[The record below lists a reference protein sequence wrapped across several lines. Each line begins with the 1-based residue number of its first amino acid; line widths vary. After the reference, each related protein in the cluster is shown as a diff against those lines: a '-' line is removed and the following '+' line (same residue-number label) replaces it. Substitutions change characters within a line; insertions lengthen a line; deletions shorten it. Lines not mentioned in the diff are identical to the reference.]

1 MNASP
6 DPASRARRR
15 RNLKRLV
22 NARSIAFIGG
32 DMAAGGIAYC
42 RAVGF
47 SGDIWAVNPNRTALE
62 GVPCAPSVDDLP
74 GVPDASWVAV
84 SAERAIDAIARLNA
98 MGSPSAVVYTAGF
111 SETGDGAL
119 ERRLVEAAGD
129 MAVVGP
135 NCMGV
140 VNYLDGVPVAL
151 TPDLGTERPEH
162 GVALVAQS
170 GTMIGNMVNSG
181 RSLPVSHLFSMGNQA
196 VTEIADAIDVL
207 ADDARVDAILLYVEG
222 LRDAGAF
229 ARAAA
234 RAFDRGKTI
243 VAMKAGA
250 SETGRDVAMSHTGSL
265 AGPPELYDALFDRLG
280 IVKVETFPEL
290 LEMSKLF
297 AFDGAPRGNRLMV
310 ETCSGTDS
318 GYCADLA
325 ERHGVVLPKL
335 DGEAREAVERVIPA
349 IATPANPLDV
359 TMEQWGD
366 REAQA
371 TSLIALLR
379 QPSDA
384 AALVINL
391 PLRGETSSFDPAIE
405 AMLDVKAA
413 TDLPCYVIT
422 NLPEGAPERVRK
434 LLFAHGVI
442 PLQGMEDA
450 MSCIGRAA
458 RYAAERERL
467 RAAGGPDVRLLN
479 GRAPGAATLLDEA
492 ESKARLRSRG
502 VAVPSSE
509 LCGGPGEAVA
519 AAERLGYPVVLKGR
533 GAGLAHKSELG
544 AVAVN
549 LGDAAAVRRAADAVG
564 RAPGADALLVEEMV
578 TDGVAETIVGVTR
591 DPTLGLGLV
600 VGMGGVLA
608 ELLRD
613 RATLLLPTRREAVE
627 DAVAGLRGY
636 PLLTGYRGRP
646 AGDVAALTETV
657 MAVARFAE
665 DHAESLVELDLNPVV
680 VRPAGK
686 GAVAVDALLRIAE
699 PSA

>member
-1 MNASP
+1 M
-6 DPASRARRR
+6 
-15 RNLKRLV
+15 
-22 NARSIAFIGG
+22 
-32 DMAAGGIAYC
+32 
-42 RAVGF
+42 
-47 SGDIWAVNPNRTALE
+47 
-62 GVPCAPSVDDLP
+62 
-74 GVPDASWVAV
+74 AV

-98 MGSPSAVVYTAGF
+98 MGSPSAAVYTAGF

-391 PLRGETSSFDPAIE
+391 PPARRDLQLRPGDRGHAGREGRHGPSLLRHHESPGRRAGTGPQAAVRARRHTPARHGGR
-405 AMLDVKAA
+405 DVLHRQGRALRRRARKAA
-413 TDLPCYVIT
+413 GRGRAGRP
-422 NLPEGAPERVRK
+422 APERPAR
-434 LLFAHGVI
+434 
-442 PLQGMEDA
+442 
-450 MSCIGRAA
+450 RARRRCSTKRRA
-458 RYAAERERL
+458 RRASGPAASPFRPRSS
-467 RAAGGPDVRLLN
+467 AAVP
-479 GRAPGAATLLDEA
+479 A
-492 ESKARLRSRG
+492 KRSR
-502 VAVPSSE
+502 
-509 LCGGPGEAVA
+509 
-519 AAERLGYPVVLKGR
+519 
-533 GAGLAHKSELG
+533 
-544 AVAVN
+544 
-549 LGDAAAVRRAADAVG
+549 RR
-564 RAPGADALLVEEMV
+564 
-578 TDGVAETIVGVTR
+578 
-591 DPTLGLGLV
+591 
-600 VGMGGVLA
+600 
-608 ELLRD
+608 
-613 RATLLLPTRREAVE
+613 
-627 DAVAGLRGY
+627 
-636 PLLTGYRGRP
+636 
-646 AGDVAALTETV
+646 
-657 MAVARFAE
+657 
-665 DHAESLVELDLNPVV
+665 
-680 VRPAGK
+680 
-686 GAVAVDALLRIAE
+686 
-699 PSA
+699 SAWGIRWS